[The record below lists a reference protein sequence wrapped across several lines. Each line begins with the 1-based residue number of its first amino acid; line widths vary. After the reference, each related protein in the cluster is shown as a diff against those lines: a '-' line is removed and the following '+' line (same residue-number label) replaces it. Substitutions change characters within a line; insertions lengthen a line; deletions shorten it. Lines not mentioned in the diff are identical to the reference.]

1 MRQDSLFCFVAAPL
15 FRPDDLDFF
24 YFEQIAF
31 RPKEEDLLYLYAM
44 KTEKIYPTSIDENAL
59 SRAVAILRDGG
70 VILYPTD
77 TIYAFGCD
85 ALNARAIERVC
96 RIKNIDPR
104 RESLSIVCSDISQAS
119 EYARIDNVAF
129 RILKDYLPG
138 PYTFVL
144 PASTTLPK
152 VFKGR
157 KTVGVRIPQNEIARR
172 LAQELGNPLLSTS
185 ISVDEDAPEESENP
199 ESVALRFDNLA
210 DLMIDGGDGLS
221 VGSTVVDLTDS
232 RSPELL
238 RPGIGE
244 WE

>member
-1 MRQDSLFCFVAAPL
+1 
-15 FRPDDLDFF
+15 
-24 YFEQIAF
+24 
-31 RPKEEDLLYLYAM
+31 M
-44 KTEKIYPTSIDENAL
+44 KTVKIFPTSIDENSL
-59 SRAVAILRDGG
+59 SRAVEVLRDGG

-85 ALNARAIERVC
+85 ALNSKAIERVC

-104 RESLSIVCSDISQAS
+104 RESLSVVCADISQAS

-129 RILKDYLPG
+129 RILKDHLPG
-138 PYTFVL
+138 EYTFIL

-152 VFKGR
+152 QFKGR

-172 LAQELGNPLLSTS
+172 LARELGNPLLSTS
-185 ISVDEDAPEESENP
+185 ITVDEESPEESENP
-199 ESVALRFDNLA
+199 DSIAMRFGHQA
-210 DLMIDGGDGLS
+210 DLMIDGGEGQR

-232 RSPELL
+232 HAPELI
-238 RPGIGE
+238 RQGAGE